1 MTIGW
6 FSCAPTA
13 SSVRFLQFIS
23 IGYINLYLLGKK
35 FFLSFTHLCL
45 LVIYNNFARPVLL
58 SWYIPK
64 VQWPFWA
71 GNQVRH
77 FENARCAAFVS
88 TGKRPFFFLSLSPPF
103 CTAAA
108 GKCRNK
114 RWAWSDI
121 FDSLW
126 VCFLRFSRLFF
137 FFCVV
142 CCRECSEPYLDVSS
156 DFSCA
161 MLIKEIKFDYD
172 KDWSRTDVCRWTC
185 VLGMRREKSSF

>member
-88 TGKRPFFFLSLSPPF
+88 TGKRPFFFPLSLPLSVQQRQ
-103 CTAAA
+103 
-108 GKCRNK
+108 GN
-114 RWAWSDI
+114 
-121 FDSLW
+121 
-126 VCFLRFSRLFF
+126 V
-137 FFCVV
+137 
-142 CCRECSEPYLDVSS
+142 
-156 DFSCA
+156 
-161 MLIKEIKFDYD
+161 EIKDELGQTYLIRCGFVFYGFPDYF
-172 KDWSRTDVCRWTC
+172 SFS
-185 VLGMRREKSSF
+185 VLFVAVSAVNLISMSAATFRVPC

>member
-23 IGYINLYLLGKK
+23 IGYINLYLLGNKIL
-35 FFLSFTHLCL
+35 F
-45 LVIYNNFARPVLL
+45 VIYPFVFACDLQQFCPARIVVMVYSKSPVAFLGRKPCA
-58 SWYIPK
+58 S
-64 VQWPFWA
+64 FWER
-71 GNQVRH
+71 QVCS
-77 FENARCAAFVS
+77 FCINWKTTV
-88 TGKRPFFFLSLSPPF
+88 FFPLSLPPF
-103 CTAAA
+103 CTAAV